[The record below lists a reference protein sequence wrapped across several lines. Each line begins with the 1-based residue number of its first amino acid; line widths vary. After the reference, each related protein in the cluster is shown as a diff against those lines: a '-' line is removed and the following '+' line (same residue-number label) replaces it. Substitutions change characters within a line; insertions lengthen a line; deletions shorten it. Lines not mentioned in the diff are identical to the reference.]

1 MVTEEDHLRLGCP
14 DSLGKPGVKRLVKRC
29 QETRGNGASLPP
41 LQQLSVTLLWARKSR
56 AKRLFKKK
64 KNKNKNQQ
72 HEPGHERNY
81 KMLGWVKGKGR
92 DGLEYSK

>member
-1 MVTEEDHLRLGCP
+1 MGQ
-14 DSLGKPGVKRLVKRC
+14 KVKSKKTF
-29 QETRGNGASLPP
+29 Q
-41 LQQLSVTLLWARKSR
+41 
-56 AKRLFKKK
+56 KKK
-64 KNKNKNQQ
+64 KKKKKNQQ